1 MTDMNEEKGPDVVSG
16 GLTATRMYDLGWAV
30 DLARVERNLRES
42 ATRPGFTRARPRA
55 VSYATPPVDIG
66 LGRITVELP
75 GSEETLDARVRVYD
89 FGAARLSYEL
99 SVASMSWMRYVDLAN
114 QLETALEA
122 STAWEADLARVR
134 TLLEDAVVKP
144 VGAGPEVGYLFA
156 TLRRLDPPVDG
167 ERLMEVVDLIPLLT
181 GETRPLSARARREAV
196 EHALSYYSD
205 DLVVIGPSR
214 ALIVEPGGEPD
225 IEDILAVAHA
235 QLLELR
241 YYNDRLDREL
251 PAMYDR
257 IERARSAFGGLA
269 RRRYATLARSLHALL
284 AEVTEL
290 SERIENTLVV
300 TEDVYLAE
308 VYGVALDQYGVR
320 ASSAAVDRKLAIIRD
335 TYTALYD
342 EATSARAEYLEI
354 AIVLLIALEIFL
366 AFFL

>member
-1 MTDMNEEKGPDVVSG
+1 MNKQEAPEVLSG
-16 GLTATRMYDLGWAV
+16 RLTATRMYDLGYAV

-42 ATRPGFTRARPRA
+42 ATRPGFTRASPRS

-66 LGRITVELP
+66 LGQTTIELL
-75 GSEETLDARVRVYD
+75 GSEATLHVRVRVYD

-99 SVASMSWMRYVDLAN
+99 PLSSLPWGRYVELAN
-114 QLETALEA
+114 QMETVLQA
-122 STAWEADLARVR
+122 SPSWEEYLARVR
-134 TLLEDAVVKP
+134 GLLGDAVQKP
-144 VGAGPEVGYLFA
+144 QGAGPEVGYLFA
-156 TLRRLDPPVDG
+156 TVHRLDPPLGG
-167 ERLMEVVDLIPLLT
+167 ERLMEVVDLVPLLT
-181 GETRPLSARARREAV
+181 GDTRPLSAHARKEAM
-196 EHALSYYSD
+196 EHAYSYYSD

-214 ALIVEPGGEPD
+214 ALILEPGGEPD

-241 YYNDRLDREL
+241 YYAHRLDREL

-257 IERARSAFGGLA
+257 IERARSTFGGLA

-290 SERIENTLVV
+290 SERIENALVV

-308 VYGVALDQYGVR
+308 VYAAALDQYRVH

-335 TYTALYD
+335 AYSALHE

-354 AIVLLIALEIFL
+354 AIVLLIALEILL
-366 AFFL
+366 AFVL